1 MHKKVPSPVLWI
13 WIIEKIQSKSVEHS
27 DDIKESIKI
36 LKPGGYTGENLE
48 TMMRD
53 YRELAR

>member
-13 WIIEKIQSKSVEHS
+13 VEKIQSKSVEHS